1 MRVNHRQFHLHRLE
15 GPLRLASSE
24 ASREACGQRDLAA
37 SRRAGLSLLEETLV
51 VAIVAVL
58 IFLAVPAA
66 RYLFNTL
73 ETPAG
78 VKALIGSA
86 LSSAKAIA
94 AREQRYVGIR
104 FQHACYID
112 TQGNIQ
118 PEESPLKM
126 PQYMIFIEY
135 QPVGQTAS
143 NDQDTFTAIE
153 GIEPIKLP
161 ENIGVMDLT
170 LTPNPGQTELI
181 NNNGEIDEDSELL
194 DTTTFSII
202 FSPAGKLV
210 VREVL
215 TRNRDGLTSGD
226 ARKSED
232 DIINTWGQVE
242 NGYAMFWQDNDV
254 FSGLRLIQEPSRR
267 SFIIYD
273 RTVLRGLPDNERYDR
288 YLKDL
293 KDKQMI
299 YINPYTGTFINR

>member
-1 MRVNHRQFHLHRLE
+1 MIMRVNHRQ
-15 GPLRLASSE
+15 S
-24 ASREACGQRDLAA
+24 
-37 SRRAGLSLLEETLV
+37 GLSLLEETLV
-51 VAIVAVL
+51 VAIVAIM

-66 RYLFNTL
+66 RHLFDRL
-73 ETPAG
+73 QTPAG
-78 VKALIGSA
+78 VKALISSA
-86 LSSAKAIA
+86 LASARAIA
-94 AREQRYVGIR
+94 ARDQRYVGIR
-104 FQHACYID
+104 FQHACYKD

-118 PEESPLKM
+118 PEKSPLKM

-143 NDQDTFTAIE
+143 NDQDTFIAIE

-170 LTPNPGQTELI
+170 LTPNAGQIESISNNDEI
-181 NNNGEIDEDSELL
+181 NDDRELL
-194 DTTTFSII
+194 DTTTFSIV

-215 TRNRDGLTSGD
+215 TRNRDGLTSGN
-226 ARKSED
+226 AQKSED

-242 NGYAMFWQDNDV
+242 NGYAMFWQDNDT

-273 RTVLRGLPDNERYDR
+273 RGILRSLPPGKRYSM
-288 YLKDL
+288 YLEEL
-293 KDKQMI
+293 KEKHMI